1 MNRIFRTLWSH
12 ALQAWVVT
20 SELAKSGGKRGSGR
34 AVGLLLLAP
43 LGAMAANLPSG
54 GTVVSGS
61 GHLSSTGQQLTVEQ
75 SSANLAIDWQSFDIG
90 AGHGVTFHQPSS
102 QAVALNRVVGQDAS
116 RILGNL
122 DANGR
127 VFLVNPNG
135 ILFGQGASVNVGGLV
150 ASTLDISNS
159 DFEQGRYRF
168 KSQATPKT
176 VLNQGNIKAHDGGAV
191 ALLGGQVSNQGVIVA
206 NGGSVALAAGQ
217 AMTLDFAGDGLLNVK
232 VDEATADA
240 LAENR
245 ELIRANGG
253 QVLLT
258 AHASD
263 ALLKTVVNNSG
274 VIEAQTLAERGG
286 KIELL
291 GGFDG
296 GTVQV
301 AGTLDASAPTGGN
314 GGFIE
319 TSGAHVKV
327 ADSAK
332 VTTQARNG
340 KTGTWLID
348 PNDFTIAA
356 SGGDM
361 TGVAVSTAVQN
372 NNFEI
377 QTATMGTAGGNG
389 DIHVNDIIT
398 WNSANTLTLN
408 AERNININA
417 AITAGDPGGKV
428 VLKYGQAS
436 ANGGVADYYIKAPI
450 NLHSGNNFGTQKGST
465 GSLVSY
471 TVVTDAN
478 ALQAMNNSLAGNY
491 AVGSNIDLSSIGN
504 WQPVGDSSSNFTGQF
519 AGLGHTLGNLSI
531 NVSNTNYIGL
541 FGLAANGSVIRD
553 IGLVGGSISGAYNG
567 NIGGLAGFN
576 AGIVSNVYATLDM
589 SGLVRPNNT
598 GGLVGQNQGTISNAY
613 STSNVGGVNAK
624 GGGLVG
630 YNQGGTITN
639 AYATGTVGSDS
650 EGGGLVGTN
659 ELGTITNAYATGGV
673 SGNGTLGGL
682 VGYNDRGTISNVY
695 ATGAVGSTNGN
706 LGGLVGYSDRGTI
719 SNAYATGN
727 ASGGSF
733 VGGLV
738 GAINGGSIT
747 YTYAT
752 GSVTSGAYVLG
763 GLVGRN
769 YNNGTINNSFYAT
782 TDAVGNAINDSGATT
797 GVRFDGNVNGVA
809 KTWTELSAQTTF
821 TGWDTSIWSFPGIN
835 TSVAGY
841 GSGGLPYLT
850 GVTRPVDIVWNTLFA
865 GGAGTVGSAYS
876 ITSWQQLA
884 NISQVLSGGYYFSL
898 SNNLDQN
905 SPGYTAL
912 ASSSANN
919 GAGWNPLGSNSTLF
933 IGTFNGLGHTLSDL
947 VINRS
952 NNYVGLFG
960 ITGAGA
966 VIRDIGLVGVSVSGD
981 QVVGGLVG
989 YNDRGTLSNAYAT
1002 GSVSGNY
1009 YVGGLV
1015 GYNDRGTLSNA
1026 YATDSVSGSY
1036 SGGLVGYSSGTLSN
1050 VYATGSVSGS
1060 QYVGGLLGL
1069 NVGTLSN
1076 AYATGSVSGT
1086 SNVGGLLGYNDHGT
1100 LSSSFYATTDASG
1113 NAINGSSNG
1122 FGNGKSRSE
1131 LTQASTYAG
1140 WDIAST
1146 GGSNA
1151 VWRIYEGNSGPLL
1164 RSLLTPLTVTATVAD
1179 KVYDGS
1185 ASSGSSYTT
1194 SVPGATLL
1202 GSLSYSSN
1210 SANAG
1215 TYSTQAGNLTLNNQL
1230 YSTSQGYDITIQ
1242 AASLTITPKTITGSI
1257 TAQDKTY
1264 DGTTSAITVGA
1275 LSGAIQGDAVSLT
1288 TSGSFTDKN
1297 AGTGKQVNVSGV
1309 LSGSGASNYVLSST
1323 NATTTAN
1330 IAAKSITGTIAA
1342 QDKTY
1347 DGTTAATVSGSLSGA
1362 IQGDDVSLASTGA
1375 FTDKNAGT
1383 GKQVNVSGS
1392 LNGSGASNY
1401 VLGSTNATT
1410 TATITPKTLTG
1421 SITAQDKTYDGT
1433 TSAITVGALSGAI
1446 QGDTVSF
1453 TTSGSF
1459 TDKNVGN
1466 GKTVNVSGSLGGTDA
1481 GNYQLATNGTTIAD
1495 ITPAPLVIT
1504 ALDASKAAGQL
1515 AQLSGYN
1522 VTGLFTGDSV
1532 ANVVLASPGA
1542 NATAAPGSYLIVPSA
1557 ANGLGL
1563 GNYLISYNPGT
1574 LTVQGVTVPQP
1585 VPDNPSTQP
1594 VSTPSVVPPVIA
1606 AQVSSTAPVQDG
1618 QTGTAQPVGDTTL
1631 RLTAFEELNGASLSG
1646 LPNLKVVN
1654 RGIRLPEGI

>member
-54 GTVVSGS
+54 GTVVSGT
-61 GHLSSTGQQLTVEQ
+61 GHLSSNGQQLTVEQ

-168 KSQATPKT
+168 KSQATPKA
-176 VLNQGNIKAHDGGAV
+176 VINQGSIQAKNGGAV

-240 LAENR
+240 LAENH

-258 AHASD
+258 AQASD

-301 AGTLDASAPTGGN
+301 AGTLDARAPKGGN

-327 ADSAK
+327 ADSTK
-332 VTTQARNG
+332 VTTQAQSG

-348 PNDFTIAA
+348 PNDFTVAA

-361 TGVAVSTAVQN
+361 TGAAVSTAVQN

-389 DIHVNDIIT
+389 DIHVNDTIT
-398 WNSANTLTLN
+398 WNSGNTITLN

-417 AITAGDPGGKV
+417 AITAGGPSGKV

-491 AVGSNIDLSSIGN
+491 AVGSNIDLASISN
-504 WQPVGDSSSNFTGQF
+504 WTPVGNSSNNFTGQF

-531 NVSNTNYIGL
+531 NVSNTSYIGL
-541 FGLAANGSVIRD
+541 FGFAANGSVIRD

-576 AGIVSNVYATLDM
+576 AGTVSNVYATLDM

-598 GGLVGQNQGTISNAY
+598 GGLVGQNQGAISNAY

-673 SGNGTLGGL
+673 SGNGNLGGL

-695 ATGAVGSTNGN
+695 ATGAVKSTNGN

-752 GSVTSGAYVLG
+752 GSVTSDAYVLG

-809 KTWTELSAQTTF
+809 KTWAELSAQTTF
-821 TGWDTSIWSFPGIN
+821 TGWDTNIWSFPGIN

-841 GSGGLPYLT
+841 SSGGLPYLT
-850 GVTRPVDIVWNTLFA
+850 GVTRPVDIVRNTLFA

-919 GAGWNPLGSNSTLF
+919 GAGWNPLGSSGTPF
-933 IGTFNGLGHTLSDL
+933 TGTFNGLGHTLSGL
-947 VINRS
+947 VINSS

-1002 GSVSGNY
+1002 GSVSGNH

-1015 GYNDRGTLSNA
+1015 GFNDRGTLSNA
-1026 YATDSVSGSY
+1026 YATDSVSGTSNV
-1036 SGGLVGYSSGTLSN
+1036 GGLVGYSSGTLSN

-1242 AASLTITPKTITGSI
+1242 AASLSITPKTITGSI

-1264 DGTTSAITVGA
+1264 DGTISAITVGA

-1309 LSGSGASNYVLSST
+1309 LSGSSASNYVLSST

-1342 QDKTY
+1342 RDKTY

-1383 GKQVNVSGS
+1383 GKQ
-1392 LNGSGASNY
+1392 
-1401 VLGSTNATT
+1401 
-1410 TATITPKTLTG
+1410 
-1421 SITAQDKTYDGT
+1421 
-1433 TSAITVGALSGAI
+1433 
-1446 QGDTVSF
+1446 
-1453 TTSGSF
+1453 
-1459 TDKNVGN
+1459 
-1466 GKTVNVSGSLGGTDA
+1466 VNVSGSLGGTDA

-1631 RLTAFEELNGASLSG
+1631 RLTAFEELNGASLSD